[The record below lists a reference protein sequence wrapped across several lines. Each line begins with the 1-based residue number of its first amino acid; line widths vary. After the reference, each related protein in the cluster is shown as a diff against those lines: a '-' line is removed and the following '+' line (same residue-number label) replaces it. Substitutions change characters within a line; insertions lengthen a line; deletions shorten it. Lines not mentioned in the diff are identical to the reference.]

1 MSTRLLRRHRL
12 NQSKDFDRLF
22 RKSERSSDG
31 VITVLARRNGSEW
44 SRLGMAISR
53 KCAPRAVDR
62 NRLKRIIRESFR
74 HSRDQL
80 QGLDLVVIGKR
91 KRPLANSRD
100 LAQSLE
106 RHWLV
111 VSERCKRC

>member
-1 MSTRLLRRHRL
+1 MTARFSRRQRLT
-12 NQSKDFDRLF
+12 QSKDFDRLF
-22 RKSERSSDG
+22 RRSERSSDN
-31 VITVLARRNGSEW
+31 VVTVLARRNGASA

-62 NRLKRIIRESFR
+62 NRLKRVIRESFR
-74 HSRDQL
+74 QAGEQL

-91 KRPLANSRD
+91 KRPLANSRC
-100 LAQSLE
+100 LAQSLQ
-106 RHWLV
+106 RHWSV